1 MKSKNWQNTLPPIL
15 RMLFKPLGL
24 FGFFPNLGF
33 NQFDLFQDS
42 RIVGSQCLYI
52 FKFKDY
58 SKLKLSVTVSQSW
71 SAVLYF
77 LLTSTRLSIIF
88 KKVS

>member
-15 RMLFKPLGL
+15 RMLLQFLLLSSGRISFFITSLNIFKP
-24 FGFFPNLGF
+24 
-33 NQFDLFQDS
+33 
-42 RIVGSQCLYI
+42 RY
-52 FKFKDY
+52 Y
-58 SKLKLSVTVSQSW
+58 SKLKLLVIVSQSW

-77 LLTSTRLSIIF
+77 LLTLTRLSIIF

>member
-15 RMLFKPLGL
+15 RMLLQFLLLSSGRISFFIISLNIFKP
-24 FGFFPNLGF
+24 
-33 NQFDLFQDS
+33 
-42 RIVGSQCLYI
+42 RY
-52 FKFKDY
+52 Y

-77 LLTSTRLSIIF
+77 LLTSTKLSIIF